1 VIYIFIASDDIMT
14 KDVLVRG
21 FDDSIHS
28 ELGKKSDQMGV
39 SINSIVKDAVE
50 QWLDKKTHVPHI
62 HDLLIYSDEKSMN
75 NFLKSLDRMTSGTEW
90 FKSFAAPPKHQT
102 EKVLSKLDWFN
113 GTIKPY
119 KPHGTDGPK
128 YCGKVMQNI
137 VKESQKKPLC
147 CVDFMI
153 TDVAGDSL
161 KYAVELEKGYDE
173 ARLPGLMFCPY
184 KASDLM
190 KTDITDMIELFMM
203 HDRIFVLKNNDI
215 YKLHISKESIH
226 KIFLN

>member
-1 VIYIFIASDDIMT
+1 MISLSKDI
-14 KDVLVRG
+14 LIRG
-21 FDDSIHS
+21 FDDDVRS

-50 QWLDKKTHVPHI
+50 QWLDKKTHVPHV

-75 NFLKSLDRMTSGTEW
+75 NFLKSLDRMTSNTEW
-90 FKSFAAPPKHQT
+90 FKSFAAPPKHHT
-102 EKVLSKLDWFN
+102 EKILSKLDWFN

-119 KPHGTDGPK
+119 KPHGTDGSK

-137 VKESQKKPLC
+137 AKESQKKPLC

-153 TDVAGDSL
+153 TDIADNSFRH
-161 KYAVELEKGYDE
+161 AMELEKGYDE

-190 KTDITDMIELFMM
+190 KSDITDMIELFLM
-203 HDRIFVLKNNDI
+203 HDRIFVIKNDDI
-215 YKLHISKESIH
+215 YKLHITKESIH

>member
-1 VIYIFIASDDIMT
+1 MISLT
-14 KDVLVRG
+14 KDVLIRG
-21 FDDSIHS
+21 IDDSTHS

-50 QWLDKKTHVPHI
+50 QWLDKKTHVPHV

-75 NFLKSLDRMTSGTEW
+75 NFLKSLDRMTSNTEW
-90 FKSFAAPPKHQT
+90 FKSFAAPPKHHT

-119 KPHGTDGPK
+119 KPHGVDGSR

-153 TDVAGDSL
+153 TDIADNSFRH
-161 KYAVELEKGYDE
+161 AMELEKGYDE

-190 KTDITDMIELFMM
+190 KSDITDMIELFMM
-203 HDRIFVLKNNDI
+203 HDRIFVLKNDDI
-215 YKLHISKESIH
+215 YKLHITKESIH

>member
-1 VIYIFIASDDIMT
+1 MT

-21 FDDSIHS
+21 FDDKIHS
-28 ELGKKSDQMGV
+28 KLGKKAEQMGV

-50 QWLDKKTHVPHI
+50 QWIDKKTHVPHV
-62 HDLLIYSDEKSMN
+62 HDLLIYADEKSMN
-75 NFLKSLDRMTSGTEW
+75 TFLKSLDRMTSKTEW
-90 FKSFAAPPKHQT
+90 FKSFAAPPKHHV
-102 EKVLSKLDWFN
+102 EKTLSKLDWYN

-119 KPHGTDGPK
+119 TPHGKEGSR
-128 YCGKVMQNI
+128 YCGQVIQKI
-137 VKESQKKPLC
+137 VKESKKQPLC
-147 CVDFMI
+147 CVDFVI
-153 TDVAGDSL
+153 TDVANNSFSH
-161 KYAVELEKGYDE
+161 AMELEKQYDD

-190 KTDITDMIELFMM
+190 KSDIIDMIELFLM
-203 HDRIFVLKNNDI
+203 HDRIFVIKNDEI

>member
-1 VIYIFIASDDIMT
+1 MISLT
-14 KDVLVRG
+14 KDVLIRG
-21 FDDSIHS
+21 FDDSVHS
-28 ELGKKSDQMGV
+28 ELGKKSGQMGV

-50 QWLDKKTHVPHI
+50 QWLDKKTHVPHV

-75 NFLKSLDRMTSGTEW
+75 NFLKSLDRMTNDTEW
-90 FKSFAAPPKHQT
+90 FKSFAAPPKHHT
-102 EKVLSKLDWFN
+102 EKILSKLDWFN

-119 KPHGTDGPK
+119 KPHGTDGSK

-137 VKESQKKPLC
+137 VKESQKKPIC

-153 TDVAGDSL
+153 TDIADNSFRH
-161 KYAVELEKGYDE
+161 AMELEKGYDE

-190 KTDITDMIELFMM
+190 NSDITDMIELFMM
-203 HDRIFVLKNNDI
+203 HDRIFVVKNDDI
-215 YKLHISKESIH
+215 YKLHVTKESIH